1 MYTIRRRQDGSY
13 CIYLKDFAVVVAEFM
28 PGYNK
33 DAKNIKAIF
42 EEQAA
47 TERQRPQRRA
57 GRRGGRSM
65 KVARGKVRELLI
77 IIGEIQNLVGVAKN
91 VARNDRDKEQLT
103 HLLELLDKAFKL
115 CLEARSEYRPIVGL
129 AKANARAR
137 SSGSGGDK
145 E

>member
-42 EEQAA
+42 EEQAT
-47 TERQRPQRRA
+47 TERQRDERLARLD
-57 GRRGGRSM
+57 GLVEIIHLGGRYHLEVGGFI
-65 KVARGKVRELLI
+65 VATEGDVCRDGINPELS
-77 IIGEIQNLVGVAKN
+77 GVTHWNKDAFDEV
-91 VARNDRDKEQLT
+91 VA
-103 HLLELLDKAFKL
+103 AI
-115 CLEARSEYRPIVGL
+115 P
-129 AKANARAR
+129 RAR
-137 SSGSGGDK
+137 SSGSGDDS